1 MPTGLMPTGPDL
13 SLLNWMLAALPVV
26 VLVVA
31 IMRLRWS
38 APRAGGASWLVAT
51 GLALWYF
58 GGSAESTAIA
68 SAKGLSLAIFVL
80 TILWASVYMYNL
92 VDRLKGIEAIGRT
105 MARVVDDRT
114 GQALLIAWGLA
125 SFIQGITGFGVPV
138 AVATPLLVMMGFS
151 PARAAVMVLI
161 GHGWAVTFG
170 SMGSSYYTIQLV
182 SGVPGDEIGPHMALL
197 FAPLI
202 VASGLMVAHIHG
214 GMAAVR
220 RSAGLV
226 AVVGTAMAVA
236 MWAMAWAG
244 APQIASS
251 VPGLIAIA
259 GIGFGART
267 PLLRREQVAAPVA
280 VGTGPLVDAPPGTRR
295 MSFHLGFLPYYLLIA
310 LSIISQIGPVKDA
323 ARGLSLGL
331 DYPSFVT
338 SEGFR
343 VAGATDYAM
352 LRLLNH
358 PAPLIVVAVIVSMG
372 AFAAAGYWKRGV
384 AWEAARLTY
393 RQSMSTTIGVGTMV
407 MMALVMSDTGLTVLL
422 AEGIAK
428 ASGPVFPLVS
438 PFIGLLGSFM
448 TGSNTNSNVLFGVL
462 QVETAKSLGI
472 GTVTIASVQSIGAS
486 VGSSMAPAK
495 VLVGAA
501 LTGMA
506 DREHEIMRLVVP
518 YVLALALLTGIVA
531 IVLVEA
537 IPGWTR

>member
-1 MPTGLMPTGPDL
+1 MATGPDL

-26 VLVVA
+26 ILVVA

-38 APRAGGASWLVAT
+38 APRAGGIAWLVAA
-51 GLALWYF
+51 GLALSYF

-68 SAKGLSLAIFVL
+68 SAKGLSLALFVL

-92 VDRLKGIEAIGRT
+92 VDRLKGIEAIGRI

-114 GQALLIAWGLA
+114 GQALLIAWGFA

-138 AVATPLLVMMGFS
+138 AVAAPLLMMMGFR
-151 PARAAVMVLI
+151 PARAAVMVLV

-182 SGVPGDEIGPHMALL
+182 SGIPGDEIGPHMALL
-197 FAPLI
+197 FAPVTI
-202 VASGLMVAHIHG
+202 ASGFMVAHIHG
-214 GMAAVR
+214 GLPAVR

-226 AVVGTAMAVA
+226 IVAGTVMAVA

-251 VPGLIAIA
+251 VPGLLALLGIAL
-259 GIGFGART
+259 GSRT
-267 PLLRREQVAAPVA
+267 PLLRREQVAAPVV
-280 VGTGPLVDAPPGTRR
+280 VGEGPLADAPSDGRQ
-295 MSFHLGFLPYYLLIA
+295 MSFHLGFLPYYLLIG

-323 ARGLSLGL
+323 ARGLSWGL
-331 DYPSFVT
+331 DFPGLVT
-338 SEGFR
+338 AEGFR
-343 VAGATDYAM
+343 VAPEANYAV

-358 PAPLIVVAVIVSMG
+358 PAPLIIVSVLVSMA

-393 RQSMSTTIGVGTMV
+393 RQSMSTTVGVGTMV
-407 MMALVMSDTGLTVLL
+407 MMALIMADTGLTVLL

-448 TGSNTNSNVLFGVL
+448 TGSNTNSNVLFGGL
-462 QVETAKSLGI
+462 QVETARSLGI

-501 LTGMA
+501 LTGLA

-518 YVLALALLTGIVA
+518 YVLALVLSAGVMA

-537 IPGWTR
+537 VPGWTR